1 MKTGRS
7 IAEVK
12 NGQFIGEEDSKR
24 ITSLRF
30 LLMVLVIF
38 IHNNG
43 NEIANTV
50 TTEAVKLFFS
60 EIIAR
65 VAVPLFF
72 FLSGYLLFCKP
83 RQYKKVLQTKIRTLL
98 IPYLIWNSL
107 VIAMFWV
114 GQNAPFL
121 SRFFGDENNRIAS
134 YSLYQWLDAF
144 LGLNYQGYPAAYQLW
159 FLRDL
164 MILILLYPLGKK
176 LVDLCPVF
184 TLVLLFLV
192 WGMQWRIVFFSSEA
206 AMFFMLGYYA
216 VKYQV
221 QISSFDTLRFKES
234 LLIYGF
240 IVILECIL
248 VLQEKD
254 FLVLHKCGILVGCIL
269 WLQIS
274 GWLAA
279 QERRYQMLQTL
290 SVYSFFVYAS
300 HEPLLT
306 LLRKVWSRVLPLE
319 GTAMQL
325 LQYFG
330 LIFLVLFITVVIG
343 VCIRKLSPKIYGLIT
358 GGRVKVIV

>member
-107 VIAMFWV
+107 VIAMFWI

-121 SRFFGDENNRIAS
+121 SRFFSDENNRIAN
-134 YSLYQWLDAF
+134 YSLFQWLDAF

-164 MILILLYPLGKK
+164 MILTILYPIGKK
-176 LVDLCPVF
+176 LADICPLA
-184 TLVLLFLV
+184 TLTGLIILWV
-192 WGMQWRIVFFSSEA
+192 MQWRVIFFSSEA
-206 AMFFMLGYYA
+206 ALFFMLGYYA
-216 VKYQV
+216 VKFQV
-221 QISSFDTLRFKES
+221 EISIFDRIKLRDS
-234 LLIYGF
+234 L
-240 IVILECIL
+240 IVY
-248 VLQEKD
+248 
-254 FLVLHKCGILVGCIL
+254 VGCIMIE
-269 WLQIS
+269 W
-274 GWLAA
+274 
-279 QERRYQMLQTL
+279 YQ
-290 SVYSFFVYAS
+290 V
-300 HEPLLT
+300 LT
-306 LLRKVWSRVLPLE
+306 GSL
-319 GTAMQL
+319 
-325 LQYFG
+325 
-330 LIFLVLFITVVIG
+330 
-343 VCIRKLSPKIYGLIT
+343 
-358 GGRVKVIV
+358 